1 MSRYSPAR
9 YLFEG
14 QQRTVAEIHER
25 YPAYSGTF
33 LRRALGDGATTL
45 AELAIARERG
55 ISPARRCRQV
65 RQRIVAVAP
74 RYWCAAALI
83 WQRS

>member
-55 ISPARRCRQV
+55 IRRRADAGKFVSASSPWRRGIGARRG
-65 RQRIVAVAP
+65 
-74 RYWCAAALI
+74 
-83 WQRS
+83 